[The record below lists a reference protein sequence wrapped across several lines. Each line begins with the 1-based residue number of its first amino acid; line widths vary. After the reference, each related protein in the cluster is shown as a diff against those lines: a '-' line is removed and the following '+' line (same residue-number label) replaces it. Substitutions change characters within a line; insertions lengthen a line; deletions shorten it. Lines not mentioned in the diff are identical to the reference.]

1 MNILIVDDNETNI
14 YFLETLFKGYGHKS
28 FEASNGK
35 EALEVLQKEQI
46 DLIIS
51 DILMPVMDGFTL
63 CLEVHKIDQLK
74 NIPFVF
80 YTATYTGPKDEEFA
94 RKIGADRFI
103 VKPCEPQVM
112 MEHVNELLSTSHQK
126 PVKEKE
132 LSEHDDKDIFK
143 LYNERLIRKLEQ
155 KMLEAE
161 KELIIRIE
169 VEDALRRNEAIL
181 NATQKIAKI
190 GGWEYDVFNQKI
202 YWTNEVYNIHDIEK
216 SEFSELPEE
225 IINNSLECYSESVRD
240 QLSKSFRKCVSEGI
254 PYEMECGFTSKKG
267 RKLIVKTSG
276 YPVFENEIIT
286 KIYGYLMDI
295 TQYKDAEKE
304 KESLNA
310 QLRQSQKL
318 ESLGQL
324 AGGVAHD
331 FNNILSIILG
341 YSEILL
347 RTMPAEM
354 EMHNELQEIVNAA
367 KRASDLTRQLLIF
380 SRKHVVQ
387 PKIVNINDLIK
398 DLEKMLNR
406 LIGENI
412 KVKNILSENIF
423 KIKAD
428 PGQIQQ
434 IIMNLVINARD
445 AMPLGGEITIE
456 TNNVLVNE
464 ENAIKYQGANFG
476 QYVELKVKD
485 NGTGMDEA
493 TLNRIFEPFFT
504 TKEAGKGTGLGLS
517 TVFGIVKQSEG
528 YIFVD
533 SELNKGTRFIMIF
546 PKTTE
551 KLNYQKEL
559 LEEEDL
565 GGKGEQILI
574 VEDEKPLIELIENMI
589 IKLGYKPISATNG
602 YDALN
607 LVKDH
612 DLKPDLI
619 ITDIVMPGMNGRE
632 LIQKLSEILP
642 DLRVI
647 YISGYTDNTVIDSK
661 DYFPNAPYL
670 QKPFSFIAIAKQIK
684 AALRN

>member
-1 MNILIVDDNETNI
+1 MNILIVDDNDVNI

-28 FEASNGK
+28 YEAKNGK

-63 CLEVHKIDQLK
+63 CLEVHKQDRLK
-74 NIPFVF
+74 DIPFIF

-94 RKIGADRFI
+94 RKIGADCFI

-112 MEHVNELLSTSHQK
+112 MEHVNELLSNSHQPPIK
-126 PVKEKE
+126 DNEIAE
-132 LSEHDDKDIFK
+132 NDEKDIFK

-155 KMLEAE
+155 KMIEAE
-161 KELIIRIE
+161 KELITRIE
-169 VEDALRRNEAIL
+169 IEDALRRNEAIL
-181 NATQKIAKI
+181 NATQEIAKI
-190 GGWEYDVFNQKI
+190 GGWEYDIFNEKI

-216 SEFSELPEE
+216 SEFTETPEDV
-225 IINNSLECYSESVRD
+225 IARSLECYSENVRD
-240 QLSKSFRKCVSEGI
+240 QLNIAFRKCVSEGI
-254 PYEMECGFTSKKG
+254 RYELDCEFTSKKG
-267 RKLIVKTSG
+267 RKLFVKTSG
-276 YPVFENEIIT
+276 YPVYENEMIT

-295 TQYKDAEKE
+295 TQYKEAEKE

-380 SRKHVVQ
+380 SRKHIVQ

-546 PKTTE
+546 PNTTE